1 MKKNLPINEERLAFE
16 QARGTIKSILDAIVE
31 LVTNSDD
38 SFSKMGDVT
47 LDPEIKIAIK
57 RKTGGL
63 CEFIK
68 VIDNAAGMTY
78 EELLKAIEFAGLTSG
93 FMEGKKVRGFL
104 GRGLKES
111 IIALGNGYILTKKN
125 GKVSGVK
132 IWLENTESSRYP
144 KPFYEDL
151 NTAEI
156 EKFCEDINKFSSGT
170 VVYIDQ
176 INDYYKINDVETLY
190 CQIRDHYQLRGIN
203 SNPNRKVIL
212 EFHAENKSIKD
223 SPIGRSLIRQI
234 IFTYPKNKIVQD
246 ENIKVDRYKEM
257 IRLKIN
263 ESITALDSPS
273 SSPFGLAGIL
283 IKTEGAILDNRLFR
297 YDNNPSGLYFFGE
310 VEIPGIAA
318 RLRNKEMLVSPN
330 RTGLDWKD
338 PYLAEIRKVI
348 EDELLVH
355 VENKSRELELSTEN
369 GLSDTNKRLVDRL
382 RELMNSWAKEEGI
395 DMEAPIDP
403 KTLDRPIIKPEVCQ
417 IEIDTP
423 RTMSIYVP
431 VEISE
436 VYPLK
441 DIKIMSD
448 NDLIDVDFSHLEFI
462 QHKNYKD
469 ILVGTFTVQ
478 SRHEGEEG
486 IITAEIG
493 EFKPFS
499 IISVVEKLTH
509 RKIKKRKLTGKTGGF
524 LREIRPDPREEPKQ
538 RVSYEENI
546 GEIRVYTKFPG
557 VRTFLG
563 NNLERVETDQGLLL
577 LSELITEIFCRV
589 LVRNGLESGKF
600 VPVRD
605 DIDAVLDCYHRY
617 YFELQ
622 NKYTEKLY
630 QAIKQY
636 YKK

>member
-1 MKKNLPINEERLAFE
+1 MKRNLPINEDRLAFE

-38 SFSKMGDVT
+38 SFSKMGSSAIN
-47 LDPEIKIAIK
+47 PEIKIAIK
-57 RKTGGL
+57 RKVGGI
-63 CEFIK
+63 CEFVK
-68 VIDNAAGMTY
+68 VTDNAAGMTY

-125 GKVSGVK
+125 NKFSGVK
-132 IWLENTESSRYP
+132 IWLENTENSKYP
-144 KPFYEDL
+144 KPYYDDL
-151 NTAEI
+151 ENDEI
-156 EKFCEDINKFSSGT
+156 EKFSGDINKFTSGT
-170 VVYIDQ
+170 VVCIEKV
-176 INDYYKINDVETLY
+176 NENFKISDVDTLHS
-190 CQIRDHYQLRGIN
+190 QIRDHYQLRGIN
-203 SNPNRKVIL
+203 SNPNRKVML
-212 EFHAENKSIKD
+212 EFHSDNRSIKD
-223 SPIGRSLIRQI
+223 STIGKFSTRQI
-234 IFTYPKNKIVQD
+234 VFKYPENRIVQD
-246 ENIKVDRYKEM
+246 EDVRIENYKET
-257 IRLKIN
+257 IHLKVN
-263 ESITALDSPS
+263 ESFTQLDSPS

-283 IKTEGAILDNRLFR
+283 VKTEGAILDNRLFR

-310 VEIPGIAA
+310 VEVPGIAA

-338 PYLAEIRKVI
+338 PYLAEIKKVI

-355 VENKSRELELSTEN
+355 VENKSRELEQSTEN
-369 GLSDTNKRLVDRL
+369 GLSETNKKLVDRL

-395 DMEAPIDP
+395 DLEAPIDP

-417 IEIDTP
+417 IEVDVP
-423 RTMSIYVP
+423 RIMTIYVP
-431 VEISE
+431 AEVSEI
-436 VYPLK
+436 YPLN
-441 DIKIMSD
+441 DIRVVSD
-448 NDLIDVDFSHLEFI
+448 NELIKVDSTHLEFAP
-462 QHKNYKD
+462 HKTYKD
-469 ILVGTFTVQ
+469 ILVGTFEVE
-478 SRHEGEEG
+478 SGYEGEEG
-486 IITAEIG
+486 LITAEIG

-499 IISVVEKLTH
+499 IITVVEKIIH
-509 RKIKKRKLTGKTGGF
+509 GRRKKRKLTGKTGGF
-524 LREIRPDPREEPKQ
+524 LREIRPDPRDEPRQ

-563 NNLERVETDQGLLL
+563 DNFERVDTEQGVLL

-605 DIDAVLDCYHRY
+605 DSDAILDCYHRY

-622 NKYTEKLY
+622 NKYVEKLY
-630 QAIKQY
+630 QAIRLY